1 MTLRECVKAYTALNT
16 LMDKECGFKTAYA
29 FSKLHAI
36 LKPSVEFFIEKEQ
49 ELVNEFAEKNDD
61 GTVCM
66 LNSSQFKI
74 APNKDP
80 LDFARRHD
88 ELENVDMG
96 EEITKMSVHAPD
108 SISASNI
115 IALEGFLDFIVDE

>member
-1 MTLRECVKAYTALNT
+1 MTLRECVKAYIALGT
-16 LMDKECGFKTAYA
+16 LMDKECDFKTAYA

-49 ELVNEFAEKNDD
+49 ELVNEFAEKNKD

-66 LNSSQFKI
+66 LNSGQFKM
-74 APNKDP
+74 AQGKDP
-80 LDFARRHD
+80 SDFSRRHD

-96 EEITKMSVHAPD
+96 EEITKMSVRAPD

-115 IALEGFLDFIVDE
+115 IALKGFLDFTVDE